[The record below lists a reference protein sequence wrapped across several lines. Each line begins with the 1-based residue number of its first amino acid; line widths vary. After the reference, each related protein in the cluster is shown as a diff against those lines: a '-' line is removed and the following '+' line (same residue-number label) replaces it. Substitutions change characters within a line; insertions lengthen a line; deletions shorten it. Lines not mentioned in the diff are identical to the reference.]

1 MVDAAKD
8 REFLDV
14 FWITDDSGVQLAV
27 KVHCT
32 RFPSRRQ
39 CPHLTLYTHLKVLRE
54 GKLSFCFSPLRM
66 FLTAVLAVVLAVAK
80 TNRWQLSMQ
89 DLLSDQSNL
98 DLDWELKRLHKNSY
112 VEVCFIQLRRGSDI
126 RR

>member
-1 MVDAAKD
+1 
-8 REFLDV
+8 
-14 FWITDDSGVQLAV
+14 
-27 KVHCT
+27 
-32 RFPSRRQ
+32 
-39 CPHLTLYTHLKVLRE
+39 
-54 GKLSFCFSPLRM
+54 M